1 LIGGEVSEED
11 FIEHFL
17 SASTHDNILFF
28 TNKGKVFQ
36 TKVYEIPVGS
46 RIAKG
51 KLIQNFLEIPS
62 DEKITAIVAYAS
74 TNNQKLITNN
84 YLVMATKNGVIK
96 KTALEDFSNV
106 RRSGIIAVNLK
117 NGDEL
122 RWVKLSSGKDEII
135 LTTELGQSIRF
146 KETKLRPMG
155 RTASGVAGIRLKKND
170 FVSGFDI
177 IKSEEKNQKLLIV
190 MENGF
195 AKQTPLKEYRLQN
208 RGGSGIKTAKITSKT
223 GKIVS
228 ARIIDSQEELLALSA
243 KGQIIK
249 TEVKSVR
256 TCGRATSGVRI
267 MKLKQGD
274 KVAGIAA
281 L

>member
-1 LIGGEVSEED
+1 
-11 FIEHFL
+11 
-17 SASTHDNILFF
+17 
-28 TNKGKVFQ
+28 
-36 TKVYEIPVGS
+36 
-46 RIAKG
+46 
-51 KLIQNFLEIPS
+51 
-62 DEKITAIVAYAS
+62 
-74 TNNQKLITNN
+74 
-84 YLVMATKNGVIK
+84 
-96 KTALEDFSNV
+96 
-106 RRSGIIAVNLK
+106 
-117 NGDEL
+117 
-122 RWVKLSSGKDEII
+122 
-135 LTTELGQSIRF
+135 
-146 KETKLRPMG
+146 
-155 RTASGVAGIRLKKND
+155 
-170 FVSGFDI
+170 
-177 IKSEEKNQKLLIV
+177 

-249 TEVKSVR
+249 TEIKSVR